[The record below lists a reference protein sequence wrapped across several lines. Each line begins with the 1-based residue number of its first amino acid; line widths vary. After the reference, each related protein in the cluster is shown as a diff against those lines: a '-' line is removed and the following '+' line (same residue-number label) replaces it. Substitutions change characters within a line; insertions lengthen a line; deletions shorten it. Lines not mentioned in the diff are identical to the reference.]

1 MVANPSV
8 SPIRLLLIGKQ
19 GAGFVRNNGPEMLN
33 SAGYTETPMGCLV
46 GVASILFGYADST
59 LCRVLPRCVCLHR
72 FFALC
77 SDVSR
82 YI

>member
-59 LCRVLPRCVCLHR
+59 LCRVLPRCICLHR
-72 FFALC
+72 FFAL
-77 SDVSR
+77 
-82 YI
+82 